1 MVSVFPHRTQVDHTQ
16 RPRTRIS
23 LGDSEG
29 AAVVQAVSS
38 STARALL
45 RVLQTDPAPASDL
58 AEAVDTSLQNV
69 QYHLDRLCEVGLVE
83 AVDTWY
89 SARGRQMTV
98 YAPTAKRLVVDF
110 DEPSTSPAESP
121 ASE

>member
-1 MVSVFPHRTQVDHTQ
+1 M
-16 RPRTRIS
+16 
-23 LGDSEG
+23 
-29 AAVVQAVSS
+29 QAVSS

-45 RVLQTDPAPASDL
+45 RVLQVDPAPASDL

-89 SARGRQMTV
+89 STRGRQMTV

-110 DEPSTSPAESP
+110 DDPSTHPKEAP
-121 ASE
+121 GSE